1 MMDNSSCY
9 NINDPNFNVDLYYK
23 KLLKECSLKQLM
35 DKENEIVRAAST
47 LHSDMQTLV
56 YENYNKFISATET
69 IKKMKTD
76 FKKMENEMELLTTN
90 MNSITSFSDQISS
103 TLQGTRKQ
111 VSDLCSKHDML
122 KRLQFLF
129 KLPNQLKNQVQENN
143 FRKAVEDYKQ
153 AQQVLIQ
160 YGDLDSFRGIREDC
174 DKTVIELRTKLH
186 RKLTSSDV
194 STKELTNCVQLLM
207 ELDEPIEDLSSEFLE
222 QANIRLKKHLDDLG
236 QFSDCQDMLEFV
248 DSGSSGFLN
257 ELCITVATYNDLF
270 LKNCSFEDIS
280 KILTTKCDDVV
291 AENMDQ
297 YFVVIQNRIE
307 SEKEADDSAIIVK
320 ALDKFCRKLQTA
332 NVLTPHSNFASAGTE
347 IVIKAARRQCRLHLN
362 ALKIYFSESIANV
375 KQTLATSKSLLAPN
389 VKTESNS
396 SSERTYESLFSEF
409 LTCLVTNVIEKIK
422 GILQD
427 LMVFLQ
433 PELLFSS
440 KNNFRESFCVDSV
453 REGLV
458 VSFLHHLIATINSFT
473 ETAIPQ
479 QLLFILSKVSL
490 QYHSQAIHSLL
501 DLVDKWFHI
510 DEFYKTVQLSTETEL
525 CTEMYAVAQ
534 RLINHFVKM
543 QGLSIS
549 QMLRKSVETRDW
561 LHGMEPRMVRPV
573 MKRVIEE
580 LTNTDA
586 QVGVLF
592 EEGAKADRSSDS
604 SRKTQSRHHRS
615 ISNWSSY
622 TPASTHSIN
631 VINKLFSERIDIFAP
646 VQFSKVSIMTGI
658 IKISLKTLLECV
670 RLKTF
675 SRYGLQQVQVDTH
688 YLQLYLW
695 RFLHDENLINFLLDD
710 ILGSAVQRCLD
721 PVLME
726 PSVIEIIC
734 ERG

>member
-1 MMDNSSCY
+1 MDSSNCL
-9 NINDPNFNVDLYYK
+9 NINSPNFNADLYYK
-23 KLLKECSLKQLM
+23 KLLKEYSLKQLM
-35 DKENEIVRAAST
+35 DKENEIFRDAQT
-47 LHSDMQTLV
+47 LNSDMQTLV

-69 IKKMKTD
+69 IKKMKID
-76 FKKMENEMELLTTN
+76 FKKMESEMELLTAN
-90 MNSITSFSDQISS
+90 MNSITCFSDQISS
-103 TLQGTRKQ
+103 TLQGSRKQ
-111 VSDLCSKHDML
+111 VADLCSEHDML

-129 KLPNQLKNQVQENN
+129 KLPNQLKSLIQANN
-143 FRKAVEDYKQ
+143 FKKAVEDYKQ
-153 AQQVLIQ
+153 AEQVLKQ
-160 YGDLDSFRGIREDC
+160 YGDLDSFIGIRIDC
-174 DKTVIELRTKLH
+174 EKTILELRAKLH
-186 RKLTSSDV
+186 EQLNSSEV
-194 STKELTNCVQLLM
+194 STTELTNCVQLLM
-207 ELDEPIEDLSSEFLE
+207 QLDEPVEDLSSEFLE
-222 QANIRLKKHLDDLG
+222 QANIRLLRLVEDLY
-236 QFSDCQDMLEFV
+236 QFSNCQDMLEFMEL
-248 DSGSSGFLN
+248 GSSGFLN
-257 ELCITVATYNDLF
+257 DLCITVATYNDLF
-270 LKNCSFEDIS
+270 NKTSIS
-280 KILTTKCDDVV
+280 ELTSNILSQKCY
-291 AENMDQ
+291 EFISRNMEK
-297 YFVVIQNRIE
+297 YFAVIQNRIE
-307 SEKEADDSAIIVK
+307 SEKEADDSAVLVR

-332 NVLTPHSNFASAGTE
+332 NVLTPRLDFTTTSTE
-347 IVIKAARRQCRLHLN
+347 IVIKAVRRQCKLRLN
-362 ALKIYFSESIANV
+362 SLKSFFNEMLFSIKE
-375 KQTLATSKSLLAPN
+375 TL
-389 VKTESNS
+389 NS
-396 SSERTYESLFSEF
+396 SKPSLVNITKPDLNSISEKSYESLFSEF
-409 LTCLVTNVIEKIK
+409 LNLLVGHVVEKIK

-458 VSFLHHLIATINSFT
+458 VSFLHHLIATLHSYT
-473 ETAIPQ
+473 ESIVSLPM
-479 QLLFILSKVSL
+479 LLILSKASL
-490 QYHSQAIHSLL
+490 QYHSTVIHSLL
-501 DLVDKWFHI
+501 DLVDKWFHM
-510 DEFYKTVQLSTETEL
+510 DEFSKTSHLSTETEL

-543 QGLSIS
+543 QGLAVS

-561 LHGMEPRMVRPV
+561 LHGHEPRMVRPV

-580 LTNTDA
+580 LTSIES

-592 EEGAKADRSSDS
+592 EEGIKTDRSSDS

-615 ISNWSSY
+615 ISNWSAY
-622 TPASTHSIN
+622 TPASSHSIN

-675 SRYGLQQVQVDTH
+675 SKYGLQQVQVDTH

-710 ILGSAVQRCLD
+710 ILGSTVQRCLD